1 MNVWNVEQAVY
12 SLEEVR
18 VVIRAPGGTTLKPF
32 NYVRAAPGT
41 TSVSEWLTQ
50 RILPLTDGQEVV
62 VIDGNG
68 AIPHGRTR
76 MATLRASYER

>member
-1 MNVWNVEQAVY
+1 MTAAEIEQAVY
-12 SLEEVR
+12 DLEEVR
-18 VVIRAPGGTTLKPF
+18 IVIRAPARAPMGDYT
-32 NYVRAAPGT
+32 NVRAAPGT
-41 TSVSEWLTQ
+41 ASVAEWLAQ
-50 RILPLTDGQEVV
+50 RILPLTGGNEVL

>member
-1 MNVWNVEQAVY
+1 MTAAEIEQAVY
-12 SLEEVR
+12 EREEVR
-18 VVIRAPGGTTLKPF
+18 IVIRAPSRAVLGDYT
-32 NYVRAAPGT
+32 NVRAAPGT
-41 TSVSEWLTQ
+41 ASVAEWLAQ
-50 RILPLTDGQEVV
+50 RILPQMVGQEVV